1 MENYNGNYEPYR
13 HQTHIVSR
21 GETMSM
27 DTQALKS
34 MGKMITAMLP
44 YEPSYEPQKT
54 STRALHEIM
63 DVLRKNNVKLDEF
76 LGFINFVFKNMD
88 AKGDSDQYDRTLM
101 EIWAIIN
108 KHYPHLENEGHSLQV
123 NVPPSVETE
132 DEESRLSEDDPAYI
146 RPEWRPFDH
155 GQCM

>member
-1 MENYNGNYEPYR
+1 
-13 HQTHIVSR
+13 
-21 GETMSM
+21 MSM

-54 STRALHEIM
+54 STKALHEIT
-63 DVLRKNNVKLDEF
+63 DVLRENNVKLDEF

-108 KHYPHLENEGHSLQV
+108 KHYP
-123 NVPPSVETE
+123 PSVETE
-132 DEESRLSEDDPAYI
+132 DEESGLSEDDPAYVE
-146 RPEWRPFDH
+146 PEWKRNKIGEKPDFYRL
-155 GQCM
+155 GV